1 MDNVDNYNVN
11 RKVSTF
17 GDFCDKIGAEQEE
30 LKDVKSSYSKNSER
44 QQFPKN
50 SKFKFNKVTRK
61 MDDLSPEEV
70 DDDIDAIEEVTEHLV
85 DDGESKSKIR
95 LERVGSII
103 NPGSRSTG
111 SKYAFVEVI
120 DGEEV
125 RNGKYISLTVEQRE
139 VIEKALNR

>member
-30 LKDVKSSYSKNSER
+30 LKDVKRSYSKNSER

-70 DDDIDAIEEVTEHLV
+70 DDDINAIEESTENLS
-85 DDGESKSKIR
+85 D
-95 LERVGSII
+95 
-103 NPGSRSTG
+103 P
-111 SKYAFVEVI
+111 
-120 DGEEV
+120 GEE
-125 RNGKYISLTVEQRE
+125 RDINGKQPTICLT
-139 VIEKALNR
+139 KADLQTFMDDCSKGMGIWSDTSYKICNFLGIDPTEGT